1 MSAAQ
6 NLIYASVQVVHNFG
20 AVAVVGGSLSAL
32 WLHEPAARKRLAM
45 MSLAG
50 WLIQA
55 ASGATF
61 GMVTFHYHR
70 QLPDISGVAA
80 NALGIKMMCAIL
92 AILLLA
98 SYLQRAE
105 HWQAKSR
112 DRTWIAASLLG
123 MSALSAAAFLR
134 WFS

>member
-32 WLHEPAARKRLAM
+32 WLHDVVARRRLAM
-45 MSLAG
+45 VSLAG
-50 WLIQA
+50 WLMQA

-70 QLPDISGVAA
+70 QLPDISGVATY
-80 NALGIKMMCAIL
+80 ALGIKMMCAIL

-98 SYLQRAE
+98 SYLQKAE
-105 HWQAKSR
+105 HWQEKSR
-112 DRTWIAASLLG
+112 NQTWVAASLLG
-123 MSALSAAAFLR
+123 ISALSAAAFLR